1 MLASSARKAF
11 TLMEML
17 LVLGVIALLAVIA
30 LPISLRVVKS
40 QNVTQAVTQ
49 LQGALSQAKSR
60 AMLDKHSHGIRFLWK
75 DISDP
80 YEGLWYDSTQF
91 DKVEKVE
98 DIGSFAEGW
107 VFTPDP
113 KQPDILQVV
122 QAHHIHDW
130 WSRIHPGD
138 LLELNGGGQLYPLH
152 GWLNPNYPSL
162 NPQLLRLARPLAPTD
177 IISPQSFPPGARP
190 SNYRI
195 YRRPRRIPG
204 EKTEHLPANVV
215 IDVQKSL
222 GLPWFSWYQY
232 AIHPILFSPSG
243 RVIGPAAVHDMIC
256 LWVQDTSEGNE
267 QNRAL
272 VVIYT
277 RTGMIASYPV
287 DESDPYSFA
296 RTGRGMGA
304 GGL

>member
-17 LVLGVIALLAVIA
+17 LVLGVIALLAAIA
-30 LPISLRVVKS
+30 FPITLRVVKS
-40 QNVTQAVTQ
+40 QNVAQAVTQ

-75 DISDP
+75 DIPDP
-80 YEGLWYDSTQF
+80 YEGMWYDSSQL
-91 DKVEKVE
+91 DKFEKVE
-98 DIGSFAEGW
+98 GSGPFAEGW
-107 VFTPDP
+107 VVTPDP
-113 KQPDILQVV
+113 KRPDILQLV
-122 QAHHIHDW
+122 QAGNMHDW
-130 WSRIHPGD
+130 YTNVLPGD
-138 LLELNGGGQLYPLH
+138 LLELNGGGQLYPLLRGPDH
-152 GWLNPNYPSL
+152 PPS
-162 NPQLLRLARPLAPTD
+162 PQLLWLARPLAPTD
-177 IISPQSFPPGARP
+177 IISPQSIPPGARP

-195 YRRPRRIPG
+195 FRRPRPIPG

-215 IDVQKSL
+215 IDPQKSW
-222 GLPWFSWYQY
+222 GLPYPSYSQQT
-232 AIHPILFSPSG
+232 IMFSPSG
-243 RVIGPAAVHDMIC
+243 RVIGPAAMNDMIC

-287 DESDPYSFA
+287 DESDAYSFA

-304 GGL
+304 GGM